1 MATDRRLTVYLI
13 RHGETAWNREGRCQG
28 VTDIPLT
35 EKGTQQACKIAS
47 LFAAKPVS
55 RILSSPLQRAKTTAE
70 IIAQRHRLSVETY
83 DELREWH
90 QGELEGLTG
99 LELLNNHGEY
109 FRHWFQDPAGA
120 APPGGEPLRALQQRA
135 WPVIDHL
142 REYALSG
149 PVVVVSHTMT
159 LATIICA
166 ALSLDL
172 AHVHRMKLDLA
183 SKSVLTFTP
192 FGLFSSWVLTSLNDR
207 HHLTADFPSEF

>member
-1 MATDRRLTVYLI
+1 
-13 RHGETAWNREGRCQG
+13 
-28 VTDIPLT
+28 LT
-35 EKGTQQACKIAS
+35 EKGIQQACTIAS

-99 LELLNNHGEY
+99 PELLNNHGEY
-109 FRHWFQDPAGA
+109 FRRWFQDPLGA
-120 APPGGEPLRALQQRA
+120 APPGGEPLRKLQQRA
-135 WPVIDHL
+135 WPVIDQL
-142 REYALSG
+142 REHRLSG

-159 LATIICA
+159 LAAIICA
-166 ALSLDL
+166 ALGLDL
-172 AHVHRMKLDLA
+172 AHVHRMKVDLA
-183 SKSVLTFTP
+183 SKSTLTFTP